1 LVRDLAF
8 VEEDLWG
15 SRSPTPTP
23 LLDEDEPCPFKRLKA
38 DVVSLLSPPPV
49 LSEDDIGLA
58 IGPFLSC
65 NLVSPWLLEIILSVF
80 RYCAADAAEAANVV
94 CSEVPESPETE
105 GRIVLTIRPAGLLF
119 PDDGVIALF
128 VTGLAELIAG
138 DDDGESFQLVP
149 LP

>member
-1 LVRDLAF
+1 M
-8 VEEDLWG
+8 EEVLWE
-15 SRSPTPTP
+15 SCSP
-23 LLDEDEPCPFKRLKA
+23 LLDDDEPCPFKRLNG
-38 DVVSLLSPPPV
+38 DVVNLLSPPPA

-58 IGPFLSC
+58 MGPFLSC
-65 NLVSPWLLEIILSVF
+65 NLVSPWLLKIKLSVLF
-80 RYCAADAAEAANVV
+80 RYCAATEAADVV

-128 VTGLAELIAG
+128 VVTGLAELIAG
-138 DDDGESFQLVP
+138 DEDGESFQLVP

>member
-1 LVRDLAF
+1 MVRDF
-8 VEEDLWG
+8 VFEEDDLWE
-15 SRSPTPTP
+15 SCSPPAP
-23 LLDEDEPCPFKRLKA
+23 LLDDDEPCPFKRLNG
-38 DVVSLLSPPPV
+38 DVVNLLSPPPV

-58 IGPFLSC
+58 MGPFLSC
-65 NLVSPWLLEIILSVF
+65 NLVSPWLLKIKLSVLF
-80 RYCAADAAEAANVV
+80 RYCAATEAADVP

-128 VTGLAELIAG
+128 VVTGLAELIAG
-138 DDDGESFQLVP
+138 DEDGESFQLLP